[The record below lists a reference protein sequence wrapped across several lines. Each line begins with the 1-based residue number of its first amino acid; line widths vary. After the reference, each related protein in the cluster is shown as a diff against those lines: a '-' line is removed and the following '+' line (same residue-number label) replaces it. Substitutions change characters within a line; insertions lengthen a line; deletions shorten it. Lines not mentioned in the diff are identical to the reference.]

1 MINKNNNIVKN
12 NEIKRL
18 PLKSDYVFKR
28 IFGYKGNEEITKNFI
43 SCIINENIQEIEL
56 DTNPILEKDL
66 IDDKIGIL
74 DIKAKLDNNI
84 NCDIEMQLI
93 DRKHIEKRILYYW
106 SKMYTKS
113 IKAGQD
119 YNKLQ
124 KAIVILISDYNLE
137 NLKEIKKYITNWK
150 IREEDNPKCILTNM
164 LTFYIIELDKYKKY
178 VKNNKNIKLNSWI
191 EFIQNPNEVNG
202 MSNKEIKKAKEVLEE
217 ISQDER
223 EIYLAEL
230 REKYIMDQKAIEDAG
245 YDKGLKAGITQ
256 GIKQGMTQGIKY
268 GISQTQKDIVKKML
282 NKNFDKNT
290 IHEITGLSVEEIT
303 NIEKQ

>member
-1 MINKNNNIVKN
+1 
-12 NEIKRL
+12 
-18 PLKSDYVFKR
+18 
-28 IFGYKGNEEITKNFI
+28 
-43 SCIINENIQEIEL
+43 
-56 DTNPILEKDL
+56 
-66 IDDKIGIL
+66 
-74 DIKAKLDNNI
+74 
-84 NCDIEMQLI
+84 MQLI

-113 IKAGQD
+113 IKDGQD

-150 IREEDNPKCILTNM
+150 IREEDNPKCILTDM

-191 EFIQNPNEVNG
+191 EFIQNPNEVNC

-256 GIKQGMTQGIKY
+256 GITQGIKS
-268 GISQTQKDIVKKML
+268 GISQNQKDIVKKML
-282 NKNFDKNT
+282 SKNFDKNI
-290 IHEITGLSVEEIT
+290 IHEITGLSVEEIN